1 MAVAVNARDGRALP
15 RPAHLAGLDRY
26 EPGRPIEEVQRELGL
41 TDVVK
46 LASNENPLGP
56 SPRALAAAAD
66 ALRAAHRYPD
76 GPARAL
82 RAALGARAQLD
93 ARHVVIGNGST
104 DLIDLVARAFLGPE
118 DNAVIS
124 EGAFARF
131 RQVVMARNGHART
144 VPLRDYRH
152 DLDAM
157 ARAADARTRLV
168 FVATPNNPTGNWNT
182 HSEIDRLLSA
192 LPPEVVVVLDQAYFE
207 FAADL
212 EPDYPD
218 AIEYVR
224 AGAPVV
230 ALRTFSKAYGLAGLR
245 IGYAVAAPA
254 IVEAVDLVREPFNSN
269 LPGQAAALA
278 ALGDLPHV
286 QATLEL
292 TRVERAEMA
301 GALAARGLRVLPSLA
316 NFLCVDVRRPAGPVF
331 RALLL
336 RGVIVRPLE
345 AYGLPSFL
353 RISIG
358 MREENV
364 RLLRAL
370 DEVLTEKA

>member
-1 MAVAVNARDGRALP
+1 
-15 RPAHLAGLDRY
+15 
-26 EPGRPIEEVQRELGL
+26 
-41 TDVVK
+41 
-46 LASNENPLGP
+46 
-56 SPRALAAAAD
+56 
-66 ALRAAHRYPD
+66 
-76 GPARAL
+76 
-82 RAALGARAQLD
+82 
-93 ARHVVIGNGST
+93 
-104 DLIDLVARAFLGPE
+104 
-118 DNAVIS
+118 
-124 EGAFARF
+124 
-131 RQVVMARNGHART
+131 
-144 VPLRDYRH
+144 VPLRDFRH

-157 ARAADARTRLV
+157 ARAADARTRVV
-168 FVATPNNPTGNWNT
+168 FVATPNNPTGTWNT
-182 HSEIDRLLSA
+182 HAEIDRLLAA

-207 FAADL
+207 FAADV

-218 AIEYVR
+218 AVEYVR
-224 AGAPVV
+224 AGAPVI

-254 IVEAVDLVREPFNSN
+254 LAEAIDLVREPFNSN

-278 ALGDLPHV
+278 ALGDLAHV

-301 GALAARGLRVLPSLA
+301 EALAARGLRVVPSLA
-316 NFLCVDVRRPAGPVF
+316 NFLCVDVGRPAGPVF

-358 MREENV
+358 MRAENV

-370 DEVLTEKA
+370 DEVLTETA